1 MTKQQVCERIEEIGI
16 IPAVRVAQAED
27 ALFAADAVSA
37 HGIPIAEIT
46 VTVPGAMDV
55 IARLVRR
62 DPAIIVGAGNIDDIE
77 TAAHA
82 VDAGARFLTTT
93 GLDLEIVRFAVEQNV
108 CVFPGVLTPT
118 EVMAASKAGPDF
130 VKLFPCAPAGGPAYI
145 RALRP
150 PFPDIRFI
158 ASGGVNQQ
166 TAAEF
171 ILAGAAALGIG
182 SALIPH
188 EAIHRRQ
195 EHWIGELARRFLH
208 MIKEARSLK
217 SPSEKQAHS

>member
-27 ALFAADAVSA
+27 ALFAADSVSA

-46 VTVPGAMDV
+46 VTAPGAMEV

-62 DPAIIVGAGNIDDIE
+62 DPAIIVGAGSVDDME
-77 TAAHA
+77 TAARA

-93 GLDLEIVRFAVEQNV
+93 GLDLEIVRFAVERNI

-118 EVMAASKAGPDF
+118 EVMAAWKAGPDF
-130 VKLFPCAPAGGPAYI
+130 VKLFPCALAGGPAYI
-145 RALRP
+145 KALRP
-150 PFPDIRFI
+150 PFPGIRFI

-208 MIKEARSLK
+208 MVKKARNLK